1 MDPGPFFVD
10 HPRVRAWLEI
20 REPLERQL
28 EPLGRAAMEALPLGS
43 GERVLDVGCGIG
55 SSPAALAQLV
65 GPHGQIVGLD
75 VLADALRVAASDPD
89 LPATVSFVH
98 GDAQTYPFAP
108 ASFDAVFSR
117 FGVMFF
123 TDPDAAFSNLRRALA
138 PGGRLAFV
146 CWRRLVENELD
157 HLPLRA
163 AAQHLPA
170 SLVSDTGRAGW
181 FSFADPDYLRTLL
194 HDAGFQAIELR
205 PHDEP
210 VRSGSLKS
218 MVDVC
223 SRVGA
228 LGAILREHPDL
239 RASASAALERML
251 ADRDGPE
258 GPTLQAGVW
267 IVCARVD
274 G

>member
-1 MDPGPFFVD
+1 MASGPFFVD
-10 HPRVRAWLEI
+10 HPRVRTWLEI
-20 REPLERQL
+20 RVPLERQL
-28 EPLGRAAMEALPLGS
+28 EPLGRVAMEALPLGS

-55 SSPAALAQLV
+55 GSPAALAQLV

-75 VLADALRVAASDPD
+75 VLADALRVAATDPD

-98 GDAQTYPFAP
+98 GDAQTYPFEP

-117 FGVMFF
+117 FGLMFF
-123 TDPDAAFSNLRRALA
+123 TDPGAAFCNLRRALA

-146 CWRRLVENELD
+146 CWRRLEENELD

-170 SLVSDTGRAGW
+170 ELVNGTGGAEW

-194 HDAGFQAIELR
+194 QDAGFQAIELR
-205 PHDEP
+205 PHDEL

-228 LGAILREHPDL
+228 LGAILREHPNL
-239 RASASAALERML
+239 RVSTSTALERVL

-267 IVCARVD
+267 IVSARVD